1 MTTTTPTPAS
11 ELPRGLAIVT
21 RYLGPTDCKG
31 SRIVATCRRDSD
43 TVFRAVVS
51 YECGLDSLD
60 AHYQGALA
68 CLAKIQAQND
78 RFVLS
83 IQCVGSQHD
92 CYVFITKGD

>member
-1 MTTTTPTPAS
+1 MTTTPPAPAWQ
-11 ELPRGLAIVT
+11 LPRGLAIVT

-31 SRIVATCRRDSD
+31 SRIVATCRRDSE

-51 YECGLDSLD
+51 YDSGLDSLD

-78 RFVLS
+78 CLRLS
-83 IQCVGSQHD
+83 IQSVGAAHD
-92 CYVFITKGD
+92 CYVFITKAD